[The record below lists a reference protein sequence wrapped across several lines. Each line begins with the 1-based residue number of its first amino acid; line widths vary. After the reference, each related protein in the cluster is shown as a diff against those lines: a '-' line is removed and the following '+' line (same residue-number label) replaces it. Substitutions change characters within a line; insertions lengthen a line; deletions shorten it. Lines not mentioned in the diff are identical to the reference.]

1 MWEDVFSN
9 DWVAASQRFNHFAEE
24 ISAAGHAVVLKRLL
38 LDVKG
43 PVEEQLGIDTCII
56 GDPAGKKLLL
66 STSGIHGVE
75 GYPGS
80 AIQLH
85 IMRDILEHG
94 PPEGVTVAFVHALNP
109 WGMAWLRRV
118 NENNADLNRNFLP
131 PGDSYEGEPEGYSI
145 VNPLIN
151 PKLPPEEKERGFF
164 LRALL
169 HVLKHGWTKT
179 KQAIAEGQYTR
190 PEAMQYGGSGLQQ
203 GPQKFL
209 EWLQPLLESATQVVA
224 IDLHTGLGKFGQDT
238 LLVNPGMG
246 EQKITAMRNRYGK
259 RICPLD
265 ASAGVAYRTRGD
277 LHQGL
282 MGRWSD
288 MDWTC
293 ITQEFGTYKP
303 FKVLKSLRAENSW
316 DQFGDVEDMYGH
328 WSRRNLLRIF
338 NPKNDDWRGML
349 LKRGRILFEQAVAQL
364 QEGE

>member
-1 MWEDVFSN
+1 
-9 DWVAASQRFNHFAEE
+9 
-24 ISAAGHAVVLKRLL
+24 
-38 LDVKG
+38 
-43 PVEEQLGIDTCII
+43 
-56 GDPAGKKLLL
+56 
-66 STSGIHGVE
+66 
-75 GYPGS
+75 
-80 AIQLH
+80 
-85 IMRDILEHG
+85 
-94 PPEGVTVAFVHALNP
+94 
-109 WGMAWLRRV
+109 
-118 NENNADLNRNFLP
+118 
-131 PGDSYEGEPEGYSI
+131 
-145 VNPLIN
+145 
-151 PKLPPEEKERGFF
+151 
-164 LRALL
+164 
-169 HVLKHGWTKT
+169 
-179 KQAIAEGQYTR
+179 
-190 PEAMQYGGSGLQQ
+190 
-203 GPQKFL
+203 
-209 EWLQPLLESATQVVA
+209 LQPLLESATQVVA